1 MKRRKTQEDDD
12 WKNNKKSGSSSSLS
26 SSACVP
32 RKTKTGLVIG
42 QDLFSITNYT
52 AVFPENRMPFGL
64 MAYTTLKNENG
75 ELTGLKSPINYG
87 SGIEWTSG
95 LLELFPASSIQLG
108 LYLVDQL
115 DQIIS
120 GEFDKLIT
128 ELADYV
134 LQSRRTFYLR
144 IGYEFDLPGNHYDRE
159 SFISSFRRIVD
170 IFRKKKVENA
180 LFVWHGTGEDYH
192 DYQNNNSHSYFSK
205 WFPGREFVDFCG
217 VSIFEQPFHCQRR
230 RGGGGDHSID
240 SHGDDPSVCKM
251 DSIERFFDFCLSFDI
266 PLMIAES
273 TPFGGIVSS
282 EEEEGIGNKS
292 AVNRAGYP
300 GDSWSVWFEPVL
312 SLIERYEIR
321 LWSYVNNDWDSLPMW
336 QKNHAPGVFWGDSR
350 VQGE

>member
-1 MKRRKTQEDDD
+1 MEETEGD
-12 WKNNKKSGSSSSLS
+12 KKKQKKKKGSSSSLSLS

-52 AVFPENRMPFGL
+52 AAFPENHMPFGL

-120 GEFDKLIT
+120 GEFDGLIT

-134 LQSRRTFYLR
+134 LQTRRTFYLR
-144 IGYEFDLPGNHYDRE
+144 IGYEFDLPGNHYDGP
-159 SFISSFRRIVD
+159 SFIRSFRRIVD
-170 IFRKKKVENA
+170 IFRKKKVENV
-180 LFVWHGTGEDYH
+180 LFVWHGTGEDH
-192 DYQNNNSHSYFSK
+192 HNHQSNNSHSYFSK
-205 WFPGREFVDFCG
+205 WFPGREFVGFCG
-217 VSIFEQPFHCQRR
+217 VSIFEQPFHCQR
-230 RGGGGDHSID
+230 GDHSID
-240 SHGDDPSVCKM
+240 NGGDHQVCKM
-251 DSIERFFDFCLSFDI
+251 DSIERFFDFCLSLDI

-273 TPFGGIVSS
+273 TPFGGIVSTTS
-282 EEEEGIGNKS
+282 SSSSSSEKEEERSEM
-292 AVNRAGYP
+292 NRAGYS

-321 LWSYVNNDWDSLPMW
+321 LWSYVNNDWDALPMW